1 MPKYLKTSSKNFEKE
16 FYDILENKAE
26 LSEEIDVAV
35 RQIIKEVRAKGD
47 EALINYT
54 NKYDINKLTIE
65 TIKIS
70 SNEIDNIFDKCDKET
85 IEALL
90 FAYKRIYAHHSKN
103 LPKDHQYIDELGVEL
118 GTRWTPIESVGIY
131 VPGGKANYPSS
142 VLMNAVPAIVAG
154 ASRIAMAVP
163 SMNDNLNPLVIA
175 AAKICGITE
184 IYKIGGAQA
193 IAALAYGTETIEA
206 VDLIVGPGNKY
217 VAAAKKQVFGKVG
230 IDMIAGPSEL
240 LVIGDSESN
249 VNWIA
254 ADLIAQAEHDEEAQ
268 SIFVTT
274 NREIAK
280 QVDKAV
286 ASLLENNLKDS
297 IANKSW
303 KNKGVIILCN
313 SDQEI
318 VNIVNKIAP
327 EHLELNVNNV
337 EYYEKNIRNAGA
349 IFKGIY
355 TPEAI
360 GDYVAGTNHVLPTA
374 RSARYTSGLGVM
386 NYMKRTSIITCNS
399 DNLNLLAPK
408 AIQIARAEGLHA
420 HAESLAIRLNIDNLR
435 SKI

>member
-26 LSEEIDVAV
+26 LSEEVDIAV
-35 RQIIKEVRAKGD
+35 RRIVKEVRAKGD
-47 EALINYT
+47 TALINYT
-54 NKYDINKLTIE
+54 NKFDINKLTIE

-70 SNEIDNIFDKCDKET
+70 LDEIDNIFDKCDKET

-337 EYYEKNIRNAGA
+337 
-349 IFKGIY
+349 
-355 TPEAI
+355 
-360 GDYVAGTNHVLPTA
+360 
-374 RSARYTSGLGVM
+374 
-386 NYMKRTSIITCNS
+386 
-399 DNLNLLAPK
+399 
-408 AIQIARAEGLHA
+408 
-420 HAESLAIRLNIDNLR
+420 
-435 SKI
+435 